1 MGESPIRWLG
11 SDIQIEDRR
20 FCHGD
25 NGVQEF
31 YETVIAAKGVLL
43 GILCNHGEGIWIA
56 YVTQGQA
63 VRTLTGCSHRADTCT
78 PWHLRSRQGKCASPT
93 GASVA
98 SSTLSRSTAH
108 RTIRKRLLK
117 DWFACGMN
125 TANES

>member
-11 SDIQIEDRR
+11 RDIQIEDRR

-31 YETVIAAKGVLL
+31 YETVIAAKGILL

-63 VRTLTGCSHRADTCT
+63 VRTLTGCSHRPDGKLDAEPLYST
-78 PWHLRSRQGKCASPT
+78 PNDPQALAQGLVRLWHEHGERIVTLPT
-93 GASVA
+93 Q
-98 SSTLSRSTAH
+98 
-108 RTIRKRLLK
+108 TI
-117 DWFACGMN
+117 
-125 TANES
+125 TEEE